1 MYSVFLKSEIK
12 KWLRDPMMFFMLIY
26 PLFFGALGR
35 YLLPWLAE
43 GGSFNVDLYADL
55 ALAALALMT
64 PVIFGAVLAFSILDD
79 RDDHILTS
87 IKVTPLSLNQ
97 FLSFRFALVF
107 AVSFA
112 ACAFVMWFADIGGLS
127 LQNIFAIS
135 LLASLT
141 APMLGLVI
149 NAFSNNKIEGF
160 AVMKGM
166 GMVMLFPL
174 IALFVFDYKE
184 LFFAVA
190 PGYWPAK
197 AISSIIRG
205 EGLLFLSYNQY
216 YYIGFAYSVLAN
228 FLAYRLFLKRT
239 RV

>member
-1 MYSVFLKSEIK
+1 MFADFLKSEVK
-12 KWLRDPMMFFMLIY
+12 KWIRDPMMFFMLIY

-35 YLLPWLAE
+35 YLVPWLAE
-43 GGSFNVDLYADL
+43 SGSLNVDMYADL
-55 ALAALALMT
+55 ILAALALMT

-97 FLSFRFALVF
+97 FLSFRFGLVF
-107 AVSFA
+107 TVSFA
-112 ACAFVMWFADIGGLS
+112 ACVFVMWFADIGYVTMADILAVS
-127 LQNIFAIS
+127 F
-135 LLASLT
+135 LASLT

-160 AVMKGM
+160 AVMKGL

-174 IALFVFDYKE
+174 IALFFFDYKE

-190 PGYWPAK
+190 PGFWPAK
-197 AISSIIRG
+197 AISSIVRG
-205 EGLLFLSYNQY
+205 EEILFLTYNQY
-216 YYIGFAYSVLAN
+216 YFIGLAYAAVINLLS
-228 FLAYRLFLKRT
+228 YRLFLKRT
-239 RV
+239 RI